1 MNSALEIGRMAGAN
15 LVRHPFRTAVV
26 CGCLAAALVPFLA
39 GLGVARGVEREA
51 RASLEAGADLYVTG
65 EAFGRTAP
73 LPVGAAEAIRSVP
86 GVVRV
91 VPRLTGRAYVGGRLA
106 VVLGV
111 ADADAWKR
119 VPLQG
124 RGLERAGEV
133 LVGAELARA
142 LGLAPRGLLT
152 FSRNPSEV
160 FTVAGVLDPGA
171 GVWSWDAVVM
181 ALEDAASLFGRP
193 GQASEFLVWVR
204 PGFADTAASRI
215 RALPGLG
222 PVRIQD
228 RDLVAALVGEGYG
241 TAGGL
246 FTALFWAAFACA
258 LLALW
263 VVLGF
268 SARER
273 GREISLLKALGWHN
287 EEVLLLTL
295 LENGLAALLAA
306 AGSVLVAWVWVGPGR
321 GAFLAPYF
329 VRGLPVVPL
338 AGVPYRF
345 GPDLLLAALALAE
358 TITLTASVVPT
369 WRLAVRPPLEARP

>member
-1 MNSALEIGRMAGAN
+1 MSSVLEIGRMAGAN
-15 LVRHPFRTAVV
+15 LIRHPFRTAVV

-39 GLGVARGVEREA
+39 GLGIARGLEREA
-51 RASLEAGADLYVTG
+51 RVSLGAGADLYVTG

-73 LPVGAAEAIRSVP
+73 VPMEAADAIRSVP

-91 VPRLTGRAYVGGRLA
+91 VPRITARAYVGGRLA

-111 ADADAWKR
+111 ADPGAWSG
-119 VPLQG
+119 VPVQG
-124 RGLERAGEV
+124 RGLERPGDV
-133 LVGAELARA
+133 LVGAELARD
-142 LGLAPRGLLT
+142 LGLRPRGLLT
-152 FSRNPSEV
+152 FPRNPAEV
-160 FTVAGVLDPGA
+160 FTVAGVLAPEA
-171 GVWSWDAVVM
+171 GVWSWNVVVM
-181 ALEDAASLFGRP
+181 AMEDAASLFGRT
-193 GQASEFLVWVR
+193 GQVTEFLVWVR
-204 PGFADTAASRI
+204 PGFSDTAASRLL
-215 RALPGLG
+215 ALPGLG

-228 RDLVAALVGEGYG
+228 RQLVAALVREGYG

-246 FTALFWAAFACA
+246 FTALFWAAFACS

-287 EEVLLLTL
+287 EEVLLLTV

-306 AGSVLVAWVWVGPGR
+306 AGSVLVAWAWVGPGR
-321 GAFLAPYF
+321 GVFLAPYF
-329 VRGLPVVPL
+329 VRGLPVVPV

-345 GPDLLLAALALAE
+345 GPDLLLAAVALAE
-358 TITLTASVVPT
+358 TITLSASVVPT
-369 WRLAVRPPLEARP
+369 WRLAVRPPLEVRP